1 VLRLTRFVLNH
12 RLLVVLVWVALALAG
27 AATAHTTTSRLSTS
41 FTFPGQA
48 GYQANTLIGRYY
60 HTGGVTPPV
69 VVLLT
74 APHGSTLDLAQAGR
88 AFAAANSTGPLRV
101 LDYADTGDAAFV
113 ADGGRATYALMFP
126 PYDSGDR
133 TTDYAPPILA
143 AVRAAAPPGTTAAAT
158 GFDQLAAGS
167 KAGGVG
173 VFAETVIGSVGA
185 LVVLAVLFASF
196 LALLPLVVAI
206 VSVLTTFLLV
216 LGLTGITSISFI
228 AEFLIALIGLG
239 VAIDYSLL
247 LATRWREERAKGAD
261 RRAAVENAVATAGRA
276 VLFSGFAVAVGLAS
290 LIAVPVPFLRSLGY
304 SGLLIPLVSEAVALT
319 LLPIILYTVGDRLD
333 WPRRR
338 TERSGSRAWAA
349 WARGVV
355 RYRWG
360 ALVVGLG
367 ILAALIVPFFSMH
380 TGEVSATSL
389 AAKGAYRVTL
399 DDLGRDGIPT
409 GVLDPIEV
417 IVADGAGGAVAAQL
431 GQLPGVRAALAPQAA
446 AFHAAGT
453 AIVDVLPVAETG
465 QSAGADTL
473 ARVTAAV
480 RGNPAVRGIGGQGA
494 LDRDF
499 SNAVYG
505 HFALILAVLSAL
517 TFLLLTAVFRSVLLA
532 LKAVVFNLASLAAA
546 YGILTLIWQRG
557 IGSHALFGV
566 PGTGAITVWVPLII
580 FAFLFGLSMDYEVF
594 ILTRVR
600 EEHERLRDPQAA
612 VVEGLARTG
621 RLITGAAL
629 ILFLA
634 FLSLATAPATE
645 VKMLGTALGAGILLD
660 ATVIRALLV
669 PAVVAILGRAAW
681 WLPGRRGGGTTPA
694 GSSRP
699 RSVAARQ

>member
-1 VLRLTRFVLNH
+1 M
-12 RLLVVLVWVALALAG
+12 
-27 AATAHTTTSRLSTS
+27 
-41 FTFPGQA
+41 
-48 GYQANTLIGRYY
+48 
-60 HTGGVTPPV
+60 TPPV

-74 APHGSTLDLAQAGR
+74 APQGGTLDLAQAGR
-88 AFAAANSTGPLRV
+88 AFAAANATGPLRV
-101 LDYADTGDAAFV
+101 LDYTDTGDAAFL
-113 ADGGRATYALMFP
+113 AGGGRATYALMFP
-126 PYDSGDR
+126 PSGTGDR
-133 TTDYAPPILA
+133 AADYAPAILA
-143 AVRAAAPPGTTAAAT
+143 AVRAAAPPGTTAEAT

-173 VFAETVIGSVGA
+173 VLAETVIGSVGA
-185 LVVLAVLFASF
+185 LVVLAFLFASF

-216 LGLTGITSISFI
+216 LGLTGFTSISFI

-261 RRAAVENAVATAGRA
+261 RREAVENAAATAGRA

-355 RYRWG
+355 RYRWA
-360 ALVVGLG
+360 ALALGLG

-380 TGEVSATSL
+380 AGEASAASL
-389 AAKGAYRVTL
+389 ASKGAYRVAL

-409 GVLDPIEV
+409 GVLDPVEV
-417 IVADGAGGAVAAQL
+417 IVSDGAGGGGSAGGGAGAAVAAQL
-431 GQLPGVRAALAPQAA
+431 GRLPGVHAALAPSAA

-453 AIVDVLPVAETG
+453 AIVDVLPVSETG
-465 QSAGADTL
+465 QAAGADTL

-480 RGNPAVRGIGGQGA
+480 SGNPAVLGVGGQGA

-505 HFALILAVLSAL
+505 HFALILAVLSVL

-532 LKAVVFNLASLAAA
+532 LKAVVFNLASLGAA

-566 PGTGAITVWVPLII
+566 AGTGAITVWVPLII

-600 EEHERLRDPQAA
+600 EEHERLHDTRAA

-621 RLITGAAL
+621 LITGAAL
-629 ILFLA
+629 ILFFA

-669 PAVVAILGRAAW
+669 PAVVAILGNAAW
-681 WLPGRRGGGTTPA
+681 WRPGQRGGGTTQA
-694 GSSRP
+694 SGGTRP
-699 RSVAARQ
+699 RSAAAHQ

>member
-1 VLRLTRFVLNH
+1 
-12 RLLVVLVWVALALAG
+12 LLVVLLWVALAVAG

-74 APHGSTLDLAQAGR
+74 APQGGTLDLAQAGR

-113 ADGGRATYALMFP
+113 AGGGRATYALMFP
-126 PYDSGDR
+126 PSDTGDR
-133 TTDYAPPILA
+133 TADYAPAILG
-143 AVRAAAPPGTTAAAT
+143 AVRAAAPPGTTAEAT

-173 VFAETVIGSVGA
+173 VLAETVIGGVGA
-185 LVVLAVLFASF
+185 LVVLAFLFASF

-206 VSVLTTFLLV
+206 VSVLATFLLV
-216 LGLTGITSISFI
+216 LGLTSFTSISFI

-247 LATRWREERAKGAD
+247 LATRWREERAKGAG
-261 RRAAVENAVATAGRA
+261 RREAVENAAATAGRA

-349 WARGVV
+349 WTRGVV
-355 RYRWG
+355 RYRWA
-360 ALVVGLG
+360 ALAVGLG

-380 TGEVSATSL
+380 AGEASATSL
-389 AAKGAYRVTL
+389 AAKGAYRVAL

-417 IVADGAGGAVAAQL
+417 IVSGGAGGAGGAGGVGGAGGAVAAQL
-431 GQLPGVRAALAPQAA
+431 GHLPGVHAALAPSTA

-453 AIVDVLPVAETG
+453 AIVDVLPVTETG

-480 RGNPAVRGIGGQGA
+480 SGNPAVLGIGGQGA

-499 SNAVYG
+499 AVAVYG
-505 HFALILAVLSAL
+505 HFALILAVLSVL
-517 TFLLLTAVFRSVLLA
+517 TFLLLMAVFRSVLLA
-532 LKAVVFNLASLAAA
+532 LKAVVFNLASLGAA

-557 IGSHALFGV
+557 IGSRALFGV

-600 EEHERLRDPQAA
+600 EEHERLRDTQGA
-612 VVEGLARTG
+612 VIEGLARTG

-669 PAVVAILGRAAW
+669 PAVVAILGEAAW
-681 WLPGRRGGGTTPA
+681 WLPGRRGGGTTQA
-694 GSSRP
+694 RGTRP
-699 RSVAARQ
+699 RSVAARR